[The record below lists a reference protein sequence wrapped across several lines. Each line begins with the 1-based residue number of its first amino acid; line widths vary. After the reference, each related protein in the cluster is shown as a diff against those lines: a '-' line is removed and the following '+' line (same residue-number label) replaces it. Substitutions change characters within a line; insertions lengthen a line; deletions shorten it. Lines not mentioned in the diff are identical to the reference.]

1 LDVTNTPDEI
11 SGLLSS
17 LQKTWNLKRELGVKI
32 PFKAVEEWYELKPE
46 ILLQK
51 PFSSLEI
58 ILYWIIKQNKSK
70 FV

>member
-1 LDVTNTPDEI
+1 LAVTNTPEEI

-32 PFKAVEEWYELKPE
+32 PFEAVEEWYELKPE

-51 PFSSLEI
+51 PFSSL
-58 ILYWIIKQNKSK
+58 K
-70 FV
+70 

>member
-1 LDVTNTPDEI
+1 MAVINTPEEI

-32 PFKAVEEWYELKPE
+32 PFEAVEEWYELKPE

-58 ILYWIIKQNKSK
+58 IRYWIIKQNQSK
-70 FV
+70 FD